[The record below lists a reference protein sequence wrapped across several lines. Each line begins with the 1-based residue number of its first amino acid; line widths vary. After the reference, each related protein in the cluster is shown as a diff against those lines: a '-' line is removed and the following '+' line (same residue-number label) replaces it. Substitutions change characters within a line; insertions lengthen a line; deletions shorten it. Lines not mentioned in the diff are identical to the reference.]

1 MFTIHIYLKFAII
14 FLCLVG
20 GTVLA
25 FLFGFW
31 YAFPFLLIGLL
42 FLASYILLGTVQS
55 AAQLVEK
62 TQFAAAQKRLDLTW
76 KPNWLYK
83 PNRAYYYIMKGTMAA
98 QMKDN
103 EEAEKWFMTAK
114 QIGVPSGNEAAMV
127 ELQLA
132 NLMAVKKK
140 WQAAKNHLRA
150 AKKQKITEPQLR
162 EQVKQFEK
170 AFTNRGQL
178 KHLQGQQGGSRK
190 SRRVRR

>member
-14 FLCLVG
+14 FVCLVG

-31 YAFPFLLIGLL
+31 YAFPFLLVGLL
-42 FLASYILLGTVQS
+42 FLVSYILLGTVQS

-98 QMKDN
+98 QLKDN